1 MAQGAVKPKK
11 ASAAPAGRKAKPQP
25 PKKGAR
31 VTKAKKASAADK
43 MQKKFAA
50 GMVAKTEKLLGERA
64 GHLELIGKGRLKGA
78 DKEKAEGD
86 KKKGGSRN
94 WAIATTYEH
103 AARGKKNFDVGE
115 IANHLLS
122 LRNLSTT
129 QQTTLG
135 PVEGMQSTRQAIH
148 DSVDESNDTR
158 S

>member
-11 ASAAPAGRKAKPQP
+11 ASAANPGRKAKPQP

-31 VTKAKKASAADK
+31 VTKAKKSSAADK

-86 KKKGGSRN
+86 KKKGGSRKF
-94 WAIATTYEH
+94 
-103 AARGKKNFDVGE
+103 G
-115 IANHLLS
+115 
-122 LRNLSTT
+122 
-129 QQTTLG
+129 
-135 PVEGMQSTRQAIH
+135 
-148 DSVDESNDTR
+148 
-158 S
+158 